1 MLLSVT
7 ANPRGLSLQVSLL
20 VLVLVLVQV
29 TRCSHVSHHVFSVA
43 PQGRTFQLS
52 AQTWPRLSLFFV
64 RGDSGPSS

>member
-7 ANPRGLSLQVSLL
+7 ASPRGLSLQVSL
-20 VLVLVLVQV
+20 LVLVLVQV
-29 TRCSHVSHHVFSVA
+29 TRCSHVSHHAFNVA
-43 PQGRTFQLS
+43 PQGRTVQLS

>member
-20 VLVLVLVQV
+20 VLVQV
-29 TRCSHVSHHVFSVA
+29 TRCSHVSHHVFNVA
-43 PQGRTFQLS
+43 PQGRTVQLS